1 MISKMKLKEKSRIA
15 VITNGS
21 PLFTGDAGQGES
33 DIRKWMIENDFDFVE
48 AIIALPDQLFFNTG
62 IHTYIWVLTN
72 EKPSERVGKI
82 QLIDATSFF
91 KKMRKS
97 LGYKRNYLS
106 AEDIKETVALYD
118 KFEENKYCKIFDN
131 EVFGYTKVIVERPLQ
146 LNYQV
151 TEERLENIYSVKAFT
166 KLAESKR
173 KDPEKRLKEEEEGK
187 KKQEDTI
194 NALKAIGNNLYK
206 NWDEF
211 ESQVKEALKGFDLS
225 PNFIKN
231 IILALS
237 EHDDSADYVPDKKGN
252 KLPDSNLRDSEKVPL
267 KQDIEEYFEKEVK
280 PYYPDAWMERKK
292 DKIGYEINFTKYFYE
307 YKPPRPL
314 EKIEK
319 DIKEVIGEIQ
329 ELLKEGS

>member
-1 MISKMKLKEKSRIA
+1 MISKMKVKEKSRIA

-33 DIRKWMIENDFDFVE
+33 DIRKWMIENDYVE
-48 AIIALPDQLFFNTG
+48 AIVALPDQLFFNTG
-62 IHTYIWVLTN
+62 IYTYIWVLTN
-72 EKPSERVGKI
+72 EKPVERVGKI
-82 QLIDATSFF
+82 QLINATSFF

-97 LGYKRNYLS
+97 LGNKRNYLS
-106 AEDIKETVALYD
+106 DDDINEIVNLYD

-131 EVFGYTKVIVERPLQ
+131 EEFGYTKVIVERPLQ
-146 LNYQV
+146 LNYPV
-151 TEERLENIYSVKAFT
+151 SEERLENLYSVKAFV
-166 KLAESKR
+166 KLAESKH
-173 KDPEKRLKEEEEGK
+173 KDPEKRLKEEDEGK
-187 KKQEDTI
+187 KKQEEIIT
-194 NALKAIGNNLYK
+194 ALKTIGDKLYK

-211 ESQVKEALKGFDLS
+211 EKKVEEALRGFDLS

-237 EHDDSADYVPDKKGN
+237 EHDDTADYVLDKKGN
-252 KLPDSNLRDSEKVPL
+252 KKPDPNLRDSEKIPL
-267 KQDIEEYFEKEVK
+267 KQDVEAYFEREVK
-280 PYYPDAWMERKK
+280 PYYPDAWMDRKK

-314 EKIEK
+314 EAIEK

-329 ELLKEGS
+329 GLLKEEL